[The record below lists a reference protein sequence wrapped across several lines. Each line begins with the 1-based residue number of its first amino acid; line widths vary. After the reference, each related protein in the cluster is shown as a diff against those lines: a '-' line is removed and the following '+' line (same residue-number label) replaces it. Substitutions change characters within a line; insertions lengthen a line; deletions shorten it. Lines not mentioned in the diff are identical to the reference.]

1 MREDA
6 KILSQWEIDALLKSL
21 PAEDGEG
28 STLSPSRAAVR
39 LDRNV
44 KPYDFRRP
52 DKFSKDQIRTL
63 LALHQGFAR
72 LVSTALS
79 SQLRAVASVKLS
91 SIDQSLYEEYVQQ
104 LPTPT
109 VLYVITM
116 DPMPGSILVEFSM
129 DLAMVSIDRLLGGA
143 GRLLDQPHEITDIE
157 ISLLRSL
164 SRSFLSSLT
173 EAWENVATIRPKL
186 QDIAFGS
193 QMVQVASTNDVCI
206 VVLFEV
212 HVGEVMGG
220 MSICLPYVTLEGL
233 LPKLTNQAILVSGQR
248 RAPTRADREALQ
260 WNLKRA
266 EVTLSVCLGT
276 AEVTTR
282 ELLDL
287 QAGDVLRLESSV
299 NRPLDVMVTGQT
311 KFRGR
316 PGLVGNRLAI
326 RISEVLQ
333 QEESEVDELAG

>member
-1 MREDA
+1 MSNDT

-21 PAEDGEG
+21 PEEEGESG
-28 STLSPSRAAVR
+28 RLSPSRPAVSA
-39 LDRNV
+39 DRSI

-79 SQLRAVASVKLS
+79 SQLRSVATVKLS

-109 VLYVITM
+109 VIYVVSM
-116 DPMPGSILVEFSM
+116 EPMPGTILVEFSM

-157 ISLLRSL
+157 ITLLRTL
-164 SRSFLSSLT
+164 SRSFLGSLT
-173 EAWENVATIRPKL
+173 EAWENVATIKPKL

-193 QMVQVASTNDVCI
+193 QMVQVASANDVCI

-220 MSICLPYVTLEGL
+220 MSICLPYVVLEGL

-248 RAPTRADREALQ
+248 KAPTRADKEALQ

-266 EVTLSVCLGT
+266 EVTLSVCLGS

-282 ELLDL
+282 ELLEL
-287 QAGDVLRLESSV
+287 QVGDVLRLEAPVS
-299 NRPLDVMVTGQT
+299 RPLDVTVIGQT
-311 KFRGR
+311 KFRGY
-316 PGLVGNRLAI
+316 PGLLGSRLAV
-326 RISEVLQ
+326 RVSEVLPL
-333 QEESEVDELAG
+333 EESEVDELAG